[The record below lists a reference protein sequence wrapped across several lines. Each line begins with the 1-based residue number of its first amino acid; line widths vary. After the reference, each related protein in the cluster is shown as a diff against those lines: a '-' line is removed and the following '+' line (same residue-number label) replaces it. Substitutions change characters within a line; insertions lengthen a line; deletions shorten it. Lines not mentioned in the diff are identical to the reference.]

1 MAQTLEYQTLTF
13 AAAGDGLEQAFTIP
27 HGIGSIAFQNTS
39 GTIVR
44 RNVTGTSA
52 DAWTLQANLPQGFDT
67 RNMGGIVIYFTGSEG
82 ATLEISWVTGILTHR
97 GQ

>member
-1 MAQTLEYQTLTF
+1 MSQTLEYQTLTF
-13 AAAGDGLEQAFTIP
+13 TAAGDGLEQAFTIP
-27 HGIGSIAFQNTS
+27 ENIASIAFQNIG

-52 DAWTLQANLPQGFDT
+52 DTWTLQTNLPQGFDT
-67 RNMGGIVIYFTGSEG
+67 RNMGGIEIFFTGTEG
-82 ATLEISWVTGILTHR
+82 AVLEMSWVTGIMTHR

>member
-1 MAQTLEYQTLTF
+1 MSQTLEYQTLTF
-13 AAAGDGLEQAFTIP
+13 TSAGSLLEQAFTIP
-27 HGIGSIAFQNTS
+27 HGIASIAFQNTS

-52 DAWTLQANLPQGFDT
+52 DKWTLQTSLPQGFDT
-67 RNMGGIVIYFTGSEG
+67 RNMGGIVIYFTGTEG
-82 ATLEISWVTGILTHR
+82 AVLEISWITGILTHR